1 MSRVVRISETSFQ
14 RLQKLA
20 VPLEDTPSSV
30 IERLLD
36 FYDSQSKPNAYQTE
50 PPPTHTRVPRMDGVK
65 SQNKDRSLLN
75 RPPRSPGAIV
85 EIGGKRFNA
94 DSLADLY
101 SQVLRFLDENGQL
114 DKLKPYLPIA
124 TSKKRY
130 LIAAQPL
137 HPNGKGF
144 VRPVEHRGYFM
155 ESHKDYKNG
164 IPILRRILDRFGLSV
179 LYVDNSSLWER
190 DTRKS

>member
-36 FYDSQSKPNAYQTE
+36 FYDSKGNQNTPKKEIPSV
-50 PPPTHTRVPRMDGVK
+50 HTQLPQIYGV
-65 SQNKDRSLLN
+65 QNEDYALLN
-75 RPPRSPGAIV
+75 RTPRQRGAIV

-94 DSLADLY
+94 DTLADLY
-101 SQVLRFLDENGQL
+101 SQVLIFLDEKDQL
-114 DKLKPYLPIA
+114 DKLRPYLPIS

-130 LIAAQPL
+130 LISAQPF
-137 HPNGKGF
+137 HPNGNGF
-144 VRPVEHRGYFM
+144 TRPVEYRGYFM

-164 IPILRRILDRFGLSV
+164 INSLRRILDRFGLSIS
-179 LYVDNSSLWER
+179 YR
-190 DTRKS
+190 G

>member
-36 FYDSQSKPNAYQTE
+36 FYDSESNRDTHKKE
-50 PPPTHTRVPRMDGVK
+50 PPPAYTRVPRMDGVK
-65 SQNKDRSLLN
+65 QKEDYALLN
-75 RPPRSPGAIV
+75 RTPRQRGVIV

-101 SQVLRFLDENGQL
+101 SQVLRFLDANGQL
-114 DKLKPYLPIA
+114 DKLKPYLPIV

-144 VRPVEHRGYFM
+144 VRPVEYQGYFM

-164 IPILRRILDRFGLSV
+164 IPILRRILDRFGLS
-179 LYVDNSSLWER
+179 LSYR
-190 DTRKS
+190 G

>member
-1 MSRVVRISETSFQ
+1 MSRVVRISEISFQ

-20 VPLEDTPSSV
+20 VPLEDTLSSV

-36 FYDSQSKPNAYQTE
+36 FYDSQSNPDTYKKE
-50 PPPTHTRVPRMDGVK
+50 PPPSHTRAPRWDGVK
-65 SQNKDRSLLN
+65 QKEDHALLN
-75 RPPRSPGAIV
+75 RTPRQRGAIV
-85 EIGGKRFNA
+85 EIGEKRFNVG
-94 DSLADLY
+94 SLADLY
-101 SQVLRFLDENGQL
+101 SQVLRFLDANGQL

-130 LIAAQPL
+130 LIADQPL

-144 VRPVEHRGYFM
+144 IRPVEYRGYFM

-164 IPILRRILDRFGLSV
+164 IISLRRILDRLGLS
-179 LYVDNSSLWER
+179 LSY
-190 DTRKS
+190 KG

>member
-36 FYDSQSKPNAYQTE
+36 FYDSHSTPNTHKKKPL
-50 PPPTHTRVPRMDGVK
+50 PTHTRVPRTDVEK
-65 SQNKDRSLLN
+65 QKEDYALSN
-75 RPPRSPGAIV
+75 RPPRVRGAIV

-101 SQVLRFLDENGQL
+101 SQMLRFLDANGQL

-137 HPNGKGF
+137 HPNGEAFK
-144 VRPVEHRGYFM
+144 RPVKYLGYFM
-155 ESHKDYKNG
+155 ESHKDWKNG
-164 IPILRRILDRFGLSV
+164 ISHLRSRILDRLGLPIS
-179 LYVDNSSLWER
+179 YMG
-190 DTRKS
+190 

>member
-36 FYDSQSKPNAYQTE
+36 FYDSQSNPDTYKKE
-50 PPPTHTRVPRMDGVK
+50 PPSAHTRVPRMDWVK
-65 SQNKDRSLLN
+65 QKEDHALLN
-75 RPPRSPGAIV
+75 RTPRQRGAIV
-85 EIGGKRFNA
+85 EIGGKRFNVG
-94 DSLADLY
+94 SMADLY
-101 SQVLRFLDENGQL
+101 SQVLKFLDTNGQL

-124 TSKKRY
+124 TSKNRY
-130 LIAAQPL
+130 LIAVQPL

-144 VRPVEHRGYFM
+144 RIPVEYRGYFM
-155 ESHKDYKNG
+155 EAHKDYKNG
-164 IPILRRILDRFGLSV
+164 IISLRRILDRLGLS
-179 LYVDNSSLWER
+179 LSYMG
-190 DTRKS
+190 